1 MGGASFEERHG
12 QPDAETISLP
22 RDDPFEPRP
31 ISAGNLVSLID
42 LGWSDYWI
50 ARYFGVQ
57 QSKLSGLR
65 AYYGLSRVGL
75 RERTLVSAAS

>member
-1 MGGASFEERHG
+1 MNYSRGH
-12 QPDAETISLP
+12 PNAEAISLP
-22 RDDPFEPRP
+22 CGDPFEPRP

-50 ARYFGVQ
+50 ACYFGVQ

-65 AYYGLSRVGL
+65 AYYGLRPPN
-75 RERTLVSAAS
+75 